1 MTQVEK
7 AKELAQKTQI
17 VTVQDFIA
25 RKRDLIARVLPKAI
39 TPERLLGIFEMIFNS
54 SPKLRECSQKSLIGA
69 VIQTAQL
76 GLQPGNI
83 GHIHLVPFVN
93 KGIPECQLI
102 IGYRGYVELV
112 NRSKEATI
120 LSAEVVYEK
129 DQFQYE
135 QGLNP
140 ILRHIPAI
148 GDRGEKVGVYC
159 IAKNLLAN
167 EKVFVYLSKEQVE
180 KIKAAS
186 KSAGS
191 EYSPWTTWPEEM
203 WKKSAVKRISKLLPL
218 SAESEK
224 AISADETIKTEI
236 APDMTEVQDETNWQ
250 EQEPVDAETKPAEEK
265 VDENAYKVMLDKFAK
280 ARTKI
285 GDKLYYKVLG
295 ETYGLAHA
303 NQIRNLKLGEQILE
317 EMRKQYEASTKK
329 ENGK

>member
-1 MTQVEK
+1 MNPI
-7 AKELAQKTQI
+7 AKTKQAIAKTQI
-17 VTVQDFIA
+17 VTVQDFIN
-25 RKRDLIARVLPKAI
+25 KKKDLIAKVLPKAI

-54 SPKLRECSQKSLIGA
+54 SPKLKECSQKSLIGA

-83 GHIHLVPFVN
+83 GHIHLVPFSN
-93 KGIPECQLI
+93 KGILECQLI

-140 ILRHIPAI
+140 ILRHIPAS
-148 GDRGEKVGVYC
+148 GDRGEKMGVYC

-167 EKVFVYLSKEQVE
+167 EKVFVYLQKEQVE

-186 KSAGS
+186 KSAS
-191 EYSPWTTWPEEM
+191 TDYSPWKTWPDEM

-236 APDMTEVQDETNWQ
+236 APDMTEIEDQTQWEN
-250 EQEPVDAETKPAEEK
+250 QEPVDVQVETDAPPVLAEHLKIRELVGK
-265 VDENAYKVMLDKFAK
+265 LDSKKQALFF
-280 ARTKI
+280 T
-285 GDKLYYKVLG
+285 
-295 ETYGLAHA
+295 
-303 NQIRNLKLGEQILE
+303 KLGAEYNVGAIEDLPQ
-317 EMRKQYEASTKK
+317 KQAQEIIEKLK
-329 ENGK
+329 

>member
-1 MTQVEK
+1 MTQVDK
-7 AKELAQKTQI
+7 AKELASKTQI
-17 VTVQDFIA
+17 VTVQDFIT
-25 RKRDLIARVLPKAI
+25 KKKDLIARVLPKAI
-39 TPERLLGIFEMIFNS
+39 TPERLLGIFEMILNS
-54 SPKLRECSQKSLIGA
+54 SPKLKECSQKSLIGA

-83 GHIHLVPFVN
+83 GHIHLIPFNN
-93 KGIPECQLI
+93 KGVLECQLI

-140 ILRHIPAI
+140 ILRHIPAG
-148 GDRGEKVGVYC
+148 GDRGEKIGVYC

-167 EKVFVYLSKEQVE
+167 EKVFVYLQKEDVE

-186 KSAGS
+186 KSAS
-191 EYSPWTTWPEEM
+191 SDYSPWSTWPDEM
-203 WKKSAVKRISKLLPL
+203 WKKSAVKRITKYLPL

-236 APDMTEVQDETNWQ
+236 TPDMTEVKDVTDWQ
-250 EQEPVDAETKPAEEK
+250 GQEPIDVPAQKEPEVDP
-265 VDENAYKVMLDKFAK
+265 NAYKQMLDNFAK
-280 ARTKI
+280 AKVKL
-285 GDKLYYKVLG
+285 GPKLYYKVLG
-295 ETYGLAHA
+295 ETFGLEHA
-303 NQIRNLKLGEQILE
+303 NQIHNMQLADQILK
-317 EMRKQYEASTKK
+317 EMHKQYEANK
-329 ENGK
+329 